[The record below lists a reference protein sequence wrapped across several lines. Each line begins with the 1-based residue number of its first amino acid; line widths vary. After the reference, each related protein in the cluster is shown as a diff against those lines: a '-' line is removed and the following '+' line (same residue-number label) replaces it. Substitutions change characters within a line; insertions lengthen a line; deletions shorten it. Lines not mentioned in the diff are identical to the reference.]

1 MVWELSGC
9 DPPVSPPPPP
19 PPPLILKE
27 LCYTNFFFNSM
38 AALMS

>member
-9 DPPVSPPPPP
+9 EPPVSPPPPP

-27 LCYTNFFFNSM
+27 LFYTNFF
-38 AALMS
+38 LIQWQP